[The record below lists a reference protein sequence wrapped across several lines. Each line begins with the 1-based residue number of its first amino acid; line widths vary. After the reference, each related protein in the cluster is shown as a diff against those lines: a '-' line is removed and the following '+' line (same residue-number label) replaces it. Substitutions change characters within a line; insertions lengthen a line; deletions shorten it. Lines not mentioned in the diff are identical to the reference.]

1 MEQFQ
6 AEIITA
12 FGTLLSIIIGYAVS
26 QLKAYLTK
34 KGILAELENKK
45 KYVDIVVKAVQQLYA
60 EADGNVKLAEAKKQ
74 LIEIFNKNGVNFTE
88 DELNMLIEAAVKGM
102 KDGAKEEVVKIED
115 KKGK

>member
-45 KYVDIVVKAVQQLYA
+45 GYVDIVVKAVQQLYA
-60 EADGNVKLAEAKKQ
+60 EADGDVKLAEAKKQ

-102 KDGAKEEVVKIED
+102 KDGAKAEVVKIED

>member
-6 AEIITA
+6 AEIIAA
-12 FGTLLSIIIGYAVS
+12 FGTLLSIIMGYAVT

-60 EADGNVKLAEAKKQ
+60 EANGDFKLAEAKKQ
-74 LIEIFNKNGVNFTE
+74 LVVIFNKNGVNFT
-88 DELNMLIEAAVKGM
+88 DAELNMLIEAAVKGM
-102 KDGAKEEVVKIED
+102 KDGAKAEVVKIED